1 MEILE
6 ALDRTRDETLR
17 YFSLTGP
24 ALDAT
29 YGPGKWSVRY
39 LLHHLADSEL
49 VLAERIRRIVSER
62 RKVLW
67 AFDQEDWARQLD
79 YDSMPLELSRDIYAA
94 TRAGT
99 RHLVATCYLALG
111 NREWDH
117 SEMGVRT
124 LKMEMDKVAEHNEH
138 HLSQIRTAL
147 KQVSGSSRK

>member
-1 MEILE
+1 MEILDV
-6 ALDRTRDETLR
+6 LDRTRDETLR
-17 YFSLTGP
+17 YFGLTGP
-24 ALDAT
+24 ALEAT

-49 VLAERIRRIVSER
+49 VLAERIRRILSER

-67 AFDQEDWARQLD
+67 AFDQEDWAGRLE
-79 YDSMPLELSRDIYAA
+79 YESMPLELSRNIYAA

-99 RHLVATCYLALG
+99 RYLVHAYYEKLGHL
-111 NREWDH
+111 EWDH

-138 HLSQIRTAL
+138 HLGQIRKAL
-147 KQVSGSSRK
+147 KQT

>member
-1 MEILE
+1 MPILDD
-6 ALDRTRDETLR
+6 LDRTRAETLG
-17 YFSLTGP
+17 YFDLTEP
-24 ALDAT
+24 ALEAT
-29 YGPGKWSVRY
+29 YGPGKWSVRH

-49 VLAERIRRIVSER
+49 VLAERIRRILSER

-79 YDSMPLELSRDIYAA
+79 YDSMPLELSRNIYAA

-99 RHLVATCYLALG
+99 RHLVVAYYEKLG
-111 NREWDH
+111 HREWDH

-138 HLSQIRTAL
+138 HLGQIRKAL
-147 KQVSGSSRK
+147 KQLSCA